1 MTVVIR
7 LGGAH
12 HDRGQ
17 KAVTE
22 SVAPKTYAAE
32 VPSKNLPAMAYA
44 DIPEPNSLRKVLGP
58 SVIMAA
64 LSIGSGEYLLWPYIT
79 TQVGLVLLWAAI
91 VGVSLQFFLNMEIE
105 RWTLATGE
113 TAIAG
118 FARLWK
124 PWGAVMAIAAFV
136 TIVWPGWAT
145 SGATVLGFLFGLST
159 SGATWVAVVAL
170 LAIGVTLTASPVV
183 YKTVE
188 KIETVKVLAVFFFL
202 IVVMVAGISAR
213 AWGDVPQIVTGFG
226 TGLGTIPG
234 GLDAALVLGAIAFA
248 GAGGIG
254 NLAQSNW
261 IRDKGFG
268 MGAHIPRI
276 VSPVTG
282 QDVALAATGKMVR
295 QDEANLGRFWRWWRV
310 ANIEQAVSFWAV
322 TALSIF
328 VFSMLAYS
336 TVFLKDLPAE
346 GNLKF
351 IQGMGAAVSEIVG
364 GWFGIMFLVIGGVS
378 LLLTALANVDYVS
391 RVIADVLKTI
401 YLTGNKRW
409 TESRLYFAFVW
420 AMVIIGVV
428 ILLVGFSQ
436 PLALLVVSS
445 STSGLVMVVYSVLLI
460 QLNRK
465 ALPAQLK
472 VRGLRLGIM
481 IVAVLFYGY
490 FSVRLAISY
499 GGMLFS

>member
-1 MTVVIR
+1 MNEGMI
-7 LGGAH
+7 
-12 HDRGQ
+12 
-17 KAVTE
+17 VTE
-22 SVAPKTYAAE
+22 SVAPKECAAE
-32 VPSKNLPAMAYA
+32 VPSKNLPPMPYA
-44 DIPEPNSLRKVLGP
+44 DIPEAKSLRRVLGP
-58 SVIMAA
+58 SMIMAA
-64 LSIGSGEYLLWPYIT
+64 LAIGSGEYLLWPYIT

-118 FARLWK
+118 FARIWK
-124 PWGAVMAIAAFV
+124 PWGAVMAISAFV

-145 SGATVLGFLFGLST
+145 SGATVLGFLFGLSPA
-159 SGATWVAVVAL
+159 GATWVAIGAL
-170 LAIGVTLTASPVV
+170 VAIGITLTVSPVV
-183 YKTVE
+183 YNVVE
-188 KIETVKVLAVFFFL
+188 KIETVKVIAILFFLLVVLAV
-202 IVVMVAGISAR
+202 GISAR
-213 AWGDVPQIVTGFG
+213 AWGDVPNIVTGFG

-310 ANIEQAVSFWAV
+310 ANIEQAITFWAI

-336 TVFLKDLPAE
+336 TVFLRQLPAE

-351 IQGMGAAVSEIVG
+351 ISAMGKAVSEIVG
-364 GWFGIMFLVIGGVS
+364 PWFGMLFLVIGGAS

-391 RVIADVLKTI
+391 RVIADVLKTV
-401 YLTGNKRW
+401 YLTGSRRW
-409 TESRLYFAFVW
+409 TESRLYFGFVW
-420 AMVIIGVV
+420 AMVAIGVS
-428 ILLVGFSQ
+428 ILLVGFTQ

-445 STSGLVMVVYSVLLI
+445 SLSGLVMVVYSALLI

-465 ALPAQLK
+465 ALPAALK
-472 VRGLRLGIM
+472 VRGFRLGVM

-490 FSVRLAISY
+490 FSARLVISY
-499 GGMLFS
+499 GGLLFS

>member
-1 MTVVIR
+1 MPY
-7 LGGAH
+7 G
-12 HDRGQ
+12 
-17 KAVTE
+17 
-22 SVAPKTYAAE
+22 
-32 VPSKNLPAMAYA
+32 
-44 DIPEPNSLRKVLGP
+44 DIPEAKSLRRVLGP
-58 SVIMAA
+58 SMIMAA
-64 LSIGSGEYLLWPYIT
+64 LAIGSGEYLLWPYIT

-118 FARLWK
+118 FARIWK
-124 PWGAVMAIAAFV
+124 PWGAVMAISAFV

-145 SGATVLGFLFGLST
+145 SGATVLGFLFGLSPA
-159 SGATWVAVVAL
+159 GATWVAIGAL
-170 LAIGVTLTASPVV
+170 VAIGVTLTVSPVV
-183 YKTVE
+183 YNVVE
-188 KIETVKVLAVFFFL
+188 KIETVKVIAILFFLLVVLAV
-202 IVVMVAGISAR
+202 GISAR
-213 AWGDVPQIVTGFG
+213 AWGDVPNIVTGFG

-295 QDEANLGRFWRWWRV
+295 QDEANLRRFWRWWRV
-310 ANIEQAVSFWAV
+310 ANIEQGVTFWGV

-336 TVFLKDLPAE
+336 TVFLRQLPAE

-351 IQGMGAAVSEIVG
+351 IQGMGQAVSEIVG
-364 GWFGIMFLVIGGVS
+364 NWFGTLFLVIGGAS

-391 RVIADVLKTI
+391 RVIADVLKTV
-401 YLTGNKRW
+401 YLTGSRRW
-409 TESRLYFAFVW
+409 TESRLYFGFVW
-420 AMVIIGVV
+420 AMVVIGVS
-428 ILLVGFSQ
+428 ILLVGFTQ

-445 STSGLVMVVYSVLLI
+445 SLSGLVMVVYSALLI

-465 ALPAQLK
+465 ALPAALK
-472 VRGLRLGIM
+472 VRGFRLGVM

-490 FSVRLAISY
+490 FSARLVISY

>member
-1 MTVVIR
+1 M
-7 LGGAH
+7 A
-12 HDRGQ
+12 
-17 KAVTE
+17 E
-22 SVAPKTYAAE
+22 SVAPKECARE
-32 VPSKNLPAMAYA
+32 VPSKYLPPMPYA

-79 TQVGLVLLWAAI
+79 TQVGLVLLWAAL
-91 VGVSLQFFLNMEIE
+91 VGVSLQFFLNMEFE

-118 FARLWK
+118 FARMWR
-124 PWGAVMAIAAFV
+124 PWGAVMAISAFV

-145 SGATVLGFLFGLST
+145 SGATVLGFLFGLSP
-159 SGATWVAVVAL
+159 SGATWVAIGSLV
-170 LAIGVTLTASPVV
+170 AIGITLTMSPVV
-183 YKTVE
+183 YNVVE
-188 KIETVKVLAVFFFL
+188 KIETVKVVAILFFLLVVLAV
-202 IVVMVAGISAR
+202 GISAR
-213 AWGDVPQIVTGFG
+213 AWGDVPNIVTGFG

-234 GLDAALVLGAIAFA
+234 GLDTALVLGAIAFA

-310 ANIEQAVSFWAV
+310 ANIEQAITFWAI

-336 TVFLKDLPAE
+336 TVFLRQLPAE

-351 IQGMGAAVSEIVG
+351 ISAMGKAVSEIVG
-364 GWFGIMFLVIGGVS
+364 PWFGMLFLVIGGAS

-391 RVIADVLKTI
+391 RVIADVLKTV
-401 YLTGNKRW
+401 YLTGSRRW
-409 TESRLYFAFVW
+409 TESRLYFGFVW
-420 AMVIIGVV
+420 AMVAIGVS
-428 ILLVGFSQ
+428 ILLVGFTQ

-445 STSGLVMVVYSVLLI
+445 SLSGLVMVVYSALLI

-465 ALPAQLK
+465 ALPAALK
-472 VRGLRLGIM
+472 VRGFRLGVM

-490 FSVRLAISY
+490 FSARLVISY
-499 GGMLFS
+499 GGLLFS

>member
-1 MTVVIR
+1 M
-7 LGGAH
+7 
-12 HDRGQ
+12 
-17 KAVTE
+17 
-22 SVAPKTYAAE
+22 P
-32 VPSKNLPAMAYA
+32 YA
-44 DIPEPNSLRKVLGP
+44 DIPEPKSLRRVLGP
-58 SVIMAA
+58 SMIMAA
-64 LSIGSGEYLLWPYIT
+64 LAIGSGEYLLWPYIT

-118 FARLWK
+118 FARIWK
-124 PWGAVMAIAAFV
+124 PWGAVMAISAFV
-136 TIVWPGWAT
+136 TIVWPGWAS
-145 SGATVLGFLFGLST
+145 SGATVLGFLFGLSPA
-159 SGATWVAVVAL
+159 GATWVAIGSLV
-170 LAIGVTLTASPVV
+170 AIGITLTMSPVV
-183 YKTVE
+183 YNVVE
-188 KIETVKVLAVFFFL
+188 KIETVKVVAILFFLLVVLAV
-202 IVVMVAGISAR
+202 GISAR
-213 AWGDVPQIVTGFG
+213 AWGDVPNIVTGFG

-295 QDEANLGRFWRWWRV
+295 QDEANLRRFWRWWRV
-310 ANIEQAVSFWAV
+310 ANIEQAVTFWAV

-336 TVFLKDLPAE
+336 TVFLRQLPAE

-351 IQGMGAAVSEIVG
+351 IQGMGKAVSEIVG
-364 GWFGIMFLVIGGVS
+364 SWFGTLFLVIGGAS

-391 RVIADVLKTI
+391 RVIADVLKTV
-401 YLTGNKRW
+401 YLTGNRRW
-409 TESRLYFAFVW
+409 TESRLYFGFVW
-420 AMVIIGVV
+420 AMVLIGVS
-428 ILLVGFSQ
+428 ILLVGFTQ

-445 STSGLVMVVYSVLLI
+445 SLSGLVMVVYSALLI

-465 ALPAQLK
+465 ALPAALK
-472 VRGLRLGIM
+472 VRGFRLGVM

-490 FSVRLAISY
+490 FSARLVISY

>member
-1 MTVVIR
+1 M
-7 LGGAH
+7 
-12 HDRGQ
+12 
-17 KAVTE
+17 TE
-22 SVAPKTYAAE
+22 SVAPKECAPE
-32 VPSKNLPAMAYA
+32 VPSKNLPPMPYA
-44 DIPEPNSLRKVLGP
+44 DIPEPKSLRRVLGP
-58 SVIMAA
+58 SMIMAA
-64 LSIGSGEYLLWPYIT
+64 LAIGSGEYLLWPYIT

-118 FARLWK
+118 FARIWK
-124 PWGAVMAIAAFV
+124 PWGAVMAISAFV
-136 TIVWPGWAT
+136 TIVWPGWAS
-145 SGATVLGFLFGLST
+145 SGATVLGFLFGLSPA
-159 SGATWVAVVAL
+159 GATWVAIGSLV
-170 LAIGVTLTASPVV
+170 AIGITLTMSPVV
-183 YKTVE
+183 YNVVE
-188 KIETVKVLAVFFFL
+188 KIETVKVVAILFFLLVVLAV
-202 IVVMVAGISAR
+202 GISAR
-213 AWGDVPQIVTGFG
+213 AWGDVPNIVTGFG

-295 QDEANLGRFWRWWRV
+295 QDEANLRRFWRWWRV
-310 ANIEQAVSFWAV
+310 ANIEQAVTFWAV

-336 TVFLKDLPAE
+336 TVFLRQLPAE

-351 IQGMGAAVSEIVG
+351 IQGMGKAVSEIVG
-364 GWFGIMFLVIGGVS
+364 SWFGTLFLVIGGAS

-391 RVIADVLKTI
+391 RVIADVLKTV
-401 YLTGNKRW
+401 YLTGNRRW
-409 TESRLYFAFVW
+409 TESRLYFGFVW
-420 AMVIIGVV
+420 AMVLIGVS
-428 ILLVGFSQ
+428 ILLVGFTQ

-445 STSGLVMVVYSVLLI
+445 SLSGLVMVVYSALLI

-465 ALPAQLK
+465 ALPAALK
-472 VRGLRLGIM
+472 VRGFRLGVM

-490 FSVRLAISY
+490 FSARLVISY

>member
-1 MTVVIR
+1 
-7 LGGAH
+7 
-12 HDRGQ
+12 
-17 KAVTE
+17 VTE
-22 SVAPKTYAAE
+22 SVAPKEYAAE
-32 VPSKNLPAMAYA
+32 VSSKHLPAMPYG
-44 DIPEPNSLRKVLGP
+44 DIPEPKSLRKVLGP

-64 LSIGSGEYLLWPYIT
+64 LSLGSGEFLLWPYIT

-118 FARLWK
+118 FARMWK
-124 PWGAVMAIAAFV
+124 PWGAIMAVAAFV

-145 SGATVLGFLFGLST
+145 SGATVIGFMFGLSPA
-159 SGATWVAVVAL
+159 GATWLAVGAL
-170 LAIGVTLTASPVV
+170 VAIGITLTVAPVV
-183 YKTVE
+183 YTAVE
-188 KIETVKVLAVFFFL
+188 KIESVKVVAVIIFLLIVLAV
-202 IVVMVAGISAR
+202 GISAR
-213 AWGDVPQIVTGFG
+213 AWGDVGNIVTGFG

-295 QDEANLGRFWRWWRV
+295 QDEPNLRRFWGWWRV

-336 TVFLKDLPAE
+336 TVFLRELPAE

-351 IQGMGAAVSEIVG
+351 IQAMGAAVSDIVG
-364 GWFGIMFLVIGGVS
+364 PWFGILFLLIGGLS

-391 RVIADVLKTI
+391 RVIADVVKTI
-401 YLTGNKRW
+401 YLTGSARW
-409 TESRLYFAFVW
+409 TESKLYFGVVW
-420 AMVIIGVV
+420 AMVLIGVS

-445 STSGLVMVVYSVLLI
+445 STSGLVMVVYTVLLI
-460 QLNRK
+460 MLNRK
-465 ALPAQLK
+465 ALPDALK
-472 VRGLRLGIM
+472 LSGLRLGIM
-481 IVAVLFYGY
+481 IVAVAFYGW
-490 FSVRLAISY
+490 FSIRLVISY